1 MVRCASN
8 PVITTT
14 GTTTASTR
22 KSISPS
28 SLRRL
33 STYLRLKQQPI
44 SDYDILVEFSSLN
57 PIPLSRFLQVKEN
70 LENVL
75 RSDIDLVTK
84 SGLGNKSFKQ
94 RVLNNMEVIYD
105 DQKNIWRLNHM
116 A

>member
-1 MVRCASN
+1 MCV
-8 PVITTT
+8 
-14 GTTTASTR
+14 
-22 KSISPS
+22 KSRHYHNWHHNRQHKKVHIAR